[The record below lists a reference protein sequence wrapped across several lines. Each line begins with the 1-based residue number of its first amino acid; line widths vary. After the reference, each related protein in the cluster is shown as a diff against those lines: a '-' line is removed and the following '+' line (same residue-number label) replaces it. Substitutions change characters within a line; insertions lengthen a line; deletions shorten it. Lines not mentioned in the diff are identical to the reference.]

1 MIFLQTLTHGFC
13 LLGLKAPVILEPGA
27 ALQEGRCLNALE
39 RAIQRN
45 SFSRIAV
52 DSVSTA
58 ANLRFFISSRLVWTL
73 FLDEFFLLQRPF
85 DERCTIKP
93 EKLCG

>member
-13 LLGLKAPVILEPGA
+13 LLGLKAPVILQPGT

-39 RAIQRN
+39 RAIQGNR
-45 SFSRIAV
+45 FTRIAV

-58 ANLRFFISSRLVWTL
+58 ANLRFFISSRLAWTL
-73 FLDEFFLLQRPF
+73 FLDEFFSLQRPF
-85 DERCTIKP
+85 DEGCIIKP
-93 EKLCG
+93 ERFCG